1 MAYDNTSFYGD
12 MITDEYDD
20 QNNFINPPKPT
31 GFYVYHILGDSFDK
45 MSDMCSQ
52 FLNDFSILS
61 ADTRGLDNFWGVSY
75 NLERPTL
82 PSGRLLNDD
91 EYRIYLYLR
100 NCRLITMQD
109 IEINFNKCF
118 GLDDYDVYFS
128 EESDFLAFVDHLHY
142 ESLDTVSSNLK
153 KQNNDDSGHM
163 VTNFEQDDDTKLVES
178 LLSNSVELYTVI
190 NVPYNEWDSEFLA
203 YLEQFISIKGNLKIR
218 EYNL

>member
-20 QNNFINPPKPT
+20 HNNFMNPPSST

-109 IEINFNKCF
+109 IEVNFSKCF
-118 GLDDYDVYFS
+118 KLDDYDVYFT
-128 EESDFLAFVDHLHY
+128 EESDFLATVDHLNY
-142 ESLDTVSSNLK
+142 ESEITTSSNLK
-153 KQNNDDSGHM
+153 KQDDDDEGHM
-163 VTNFEQDDDTKLVES
+163 ITNFDEDEDTKLIES
-178 LLSNSVELYTVI
+178 LLSDSAELFTVI

>member
-20 QNNFINPPKPT
+20 QNNFINPPTPT

-91 EYRIYLYLR
+91 EYRTYLYLR

-109 IEINFNKCF
+109 IEVNFSKCF
-118 GLDDYDVYFS
+118 KLDDYDVYFT
-128 EESDFLAFVDHLHY
+128 EESDFLATVDHLNY
-142 ESLDTVSSNLK
+142 ESEITTSSNLK
-153 KQNNDDSGHM
+153 KQDDDEEGHM
-163 VTNFEQDDDTKLVES
+163 ITNFDEDEDTKLIES
-178 LLSNSVELYTVI
+178 LLSDSAELFTVI
-190 NVPYNEWDSEFLA
+190 NVPYKEWDSEFLA

>member
-20 QNNFINPPKPT
+20 QNNFINPPTPT
-31 GFYVYHILGDSFDK
+31 GFYVYHILGCSFDK

-61 ADTRGLDNFWGVSY
+61 ADTHGLDNFWGVSY

-109 IEINFNKCF
+109 IEVNFSKCF
-118 GLDDYDVYFS
+118 KLDDYDVYFT
-128 EESDFLAFVDHLHY
+128 EESDFLATVDHLNY
-142 ESLDTVSSNLK
+142 ESQITTSSNLK
-153 KQNNDDSGHM
+153 KQDDDEEGHM
-163 VTNFEQDDDTKLVES
+163 ITNFYEDEDTKLIES
-178 LLSNSVELYTVI
+178 LLSDSADVFTVI

>member
-20 QNNFINPPKPT
+20 QNNFINPPTPT

-82 PSGRLLNDD
+82 PSGRLMNDD

-109 IEINFNKCF
+109 IEVNFSKCF
-118 GLDDYDVYFS
+118 KLDDYDVYFT
-128 EESDFLAFVDHLHY
+128 EESDFLATVDHLNY
-142 ESLDTVSSNLK
+142 ESEITTSSNLK
-153 KQNNDDSGHM
+153 KQDDDDEGHM
-163 VTNFEQDDDTKLVES
+163 ITNFDEDEDTKLIES
-178 LLSNSVELYTVI
+178 LLSDSAELFTVI
-190 NVPYNEWDSEFLA
+190 NVPYKEWDSEFLA